1 MKDALAAAYGSEEP
15 IDYYSYEPFQV
26 YGANAVPQMAWVST
40 VGDLW
45 RTGGDIRAVWR
56 SILANAHANN
66 KWAPNG
72 VPGHYNDADM
82 LEVGNGDLTLAE
94 QRSHFALCRP
104 LRNRSSSNT
113 RQFSSLVVT
122 VTSELAVAC
131 ELRHFVILHV
141 GAAMKSP
148 LIIGADVRS
157 LSSESLAILKNK
169 LLLDV
174 NQGNTVMRTLCH
186 Y

>member
-1 MKDALAAAYGSEEP
+1 MKDALAAAYGSEKP

-26 YGANAVPQMAWVST
+26 YGANAVSQMAWVSS

-45 RTGGDIRAVWR
+45 RTGGDIRAMWR

-94 QRSHFALCRP
+94 QRSHFALCK
-104 LRNRSSSNT
+104 SSHDRAADTNATILYFGFESN
-113 RQFSSLVVT
+113 
-122 VTSELAVAC
+122 TSELPAVLQYNC
-131 ELRHFVILHV
+131 
-141 GAAMKSP
+141 
-148 LIIGADVRS
+148 
-157 LSSESLAILKNK
+157 LSCCHLQG
-169 LLLDV
+169 LL
-174 NQGNTVMRTLCH
+174 
-186 Y
+186 